1 MPYTYMV
8 LCADGTYYT
17 GWTTDLQ
24 QRVKTH
30 NEGTG
35 ARYTRCRL
43 PVRLV
48 YWEEQPNRSDAQRR
62 EATLRHL
69 RKSIK
74 DQLVATFQATDDKLL

>member
-24 QRVKTH
+24 KRVKAH
-30 NEGTG
+30 NDGTG
-35 ARYTRCRL
+35 ARYTRSRR

-48 YWEEQPNRSDAQRR
+48 YWEEQANRSDAQRR
-62 EATLRHL
+62 EESLRHL
-69 RKSIK
+69 RKLVK
-74 DQLVATFQATDDKLL
+74 DQLVASFINEGKLI